1 MGIQIYKS
9 HQHSFNRINMKITWF
24 FFLSLFLTLGACR
37 GPQSSNTKKVDVL
50 IIGGGASGSMAGI
63 QSARMGSE
71 TLIAEKGPWLG
82 GMLTSAGVSAIDG
95 NHKLHSGLWAE
106 FRQKLYDYYGGPDSV
121 STGWVSHVLFE
132 PSVGANILK
141 SMADAEPNLELSFN
155 TSLVSLEK
163 NEEGWTVLVDGPR
176 GNQTIQTKVIIDG
189 TELGDVAAMAGIP
202 YDVGMDSRYETG
214 EEIAPK
220 ESNDIVQDLTY
231 VAVLKDYGE
240 GADKTI
246 KKPENYDP
254 SPFFCTCAHECD
266 EDTAGNKLWDCDYMM
281 EYGRLPN
288 DKFMINWPIRG
299 NDYYV
304 NVVEMGPEERA
315 EALTN
320 AKWFTKCYIY
330 YLQTELGFKNLG
342 IADDE
347 FPTSD
352 GFPLIAYHRESRRI
366 KGKVRFTVNDL
377 ARPFSQET
385 SLYRTGIA
393 VGDYPID
400 HHHSRYPDQSQVPDL
415 HFYPV
420 PSYTLPLGALIPK
433 DTENFIV
440 AEKSISVTN
449 IVNGTTRLQPVCML
463 IGQAAGTLA
472 SLAVQQ
478 GVTPADVPV
487 RQVQSHLIA
496 DGAYIMP
503 YSDVNVE
510 KKYWEDVQKIG
521 ATGILKGEGKN
532 IGWSN
537 VTLFYPDSVM
547 TANALRDGLKDIAPG
562 FNFNSHEEILTI
574 EEGVNTAFSLS
585 RYMNPNIQPEISNED
600 ISMIWQEMGWGEMQ
614 PHVSIT
620 RAQMAVLLNR
630 IVEPFSS
637 VEVDLQGLYKKE
649 KKNLSFNKS
658 LALRRFI

>member
-1 MGIQIYKS
+1 
-9 HQHSFNRINMKITWF
+9 MKATWF
-24 FFLSLFLTLGACR
+24 FFLSLVFVLGACR
-37 GPQSSNTKKVDVL
+37 GSQSHDIKGVEVL
-50 IIGGGASGSMAGI
+50 VVGGGASGSMAGI
-63 QSARMGSE
+63 QSARMGAN
-71 TLIAEKGPWLG
+71 TLIVEKGPWLG
-82 GMLTSAGVSAIDG
+82 GMLSSAGVSAIDG
-95 NHKLHSGLWAE
+95 NNKLHSGLWNE

-141 SMADAEPNLELSFN
+141 TMAEAEPKLELSFN
-155 TSLVSLEK
+155 TELVSLEK
-163 NEEGWTVLVDGPR
+163 NNEGWEVLVNGPQGR
-176 GNQTIQTKVIIDG
+176 QIIQAHVVIDG

-214 EEIAPK
+214 EAIAPE

-240 GADKTI
+240 RADKTI
-246 KKPENYDP
+246 DRPENYDP
-254 SPFFCTCAHECD
+254 TPFFCTCAHECD

-304 NVVEMGPEERA
+304 NVVEMTPEERT
-315 EALTN
+315 EALDK
-320 AKWFTKCYIY
+320 AKWFTRCYIY
-330 YLQTELGFKNLG
+330 YIQTELGFKNLG

-366 KGKVRFTVNDL
+366 NGEVRFTVNDL
-377 ARPFSQET
+377 ARPFTQKT
-385 SLYRTGIA
+385 ALYRTGIA

-400 HHHSRYPDQSQVPDL
+400 HHHSRYPDQSEVPDL

-420 PSYTLPLGALIPK
+420 PSYNLPLGTLIPEN
-433 DTENFIV
+433 TEDFIV

-472 SLAVQQ
+472 ALSVQQ
-478 GVTPADVPV
+478 DVTPAHVSV
-487 RQVQSHLIA
+487 RDMQSHLLSN
-496 DGAYIMP
+496 GAYIMP
-503 YSDVNVE
+503 YSDVVPDA
-510 KKYWEDVQKIG
+510 KYWKDVQKIG
-521 ATGILKGEGKN
+521 ATGIIKGEGKN

-537 VTLFYPDSVM
+537 VTLFHSDSVM
-547 TANALRDGLKDIAPG
+547 TVSALGPGLEDVAPDFEFTSG
-562 FNFNSHEEILTI
+562 DEILTVG
-574 EEGVNTAFSLS
+574 EGMEVANELS
-585 RYMNPNIQPEISNED
+585 RYFAPNLLPENSLDEVSKIWNEMD
-600 ISMIWQEMGWGEMQ
+600 WGKIDENA
-614 PHVSIT
+614 PLT
-620 RAQMAVLLNR
+620 RVQMAVLLNR
-630 IVEPFSS
+630 IADPFS
-637 VEVDLQGLYKKE
+637 VREVDLQGAFK
-649 KKNLSFNKS
+649 
-658 LALRRFI
+658 ID